1 MTPSGMYPREFS
13 IVLYLLL
20 VALFAYLLLV
30 GKLGDRTF
38 MVGLM
43 AAALAVAILHNADML
58 GRLALGPGP
67 DVRHPVNTVEPAVDP
82 VDLQRLG
89 EHVAALAASAVAHDN
104 RWTGSDYHRSLLKQA
119 DEISQLLSELGT
131 PPERIAETVRPIMQT
146 VERDYRTAFAHA
158 VAVALSKAGK
168 AGDREVFAERVRG
181 EIAQAGGID
190 RVRDWLREQGIHDDP
205 IVTDALA
212 RYESFI
218 TSRGG
223 MLR

>member
-1 MTPSGMYPREFS
+1 MYPREFS

-30 GKLGDRTF
+30 GRLGDRTF
-38 MVGLM
+38 IFGLM

-58 GRLALGPGP
+58 GRLALGTTGG
-67 DVRHPVNTVEPAVDP
+67 HPANTVERAVDAG
-82 VDLQRLG
+82 DLQRLG

-131 PPERIAETVRPIMQT
+131 PPERIAETVRPILQT
-146 VERDYRTAFAHA
+146 VERDYRTALAHA

-168 AGDREVFAERVRG
+168 AGDREPFAERVRD
-181 EIAQAGGID
+181 EVARAGGID
-190 RVRDWLREQGIHDDP
+190 RVRGWLREQGIDDDP
-205 IVTDALA
+205 IVSDALA

-218 TSRGG
+218 VSRGG
-223 MLR
+223 IPR